1 MKKAHIIIIK
11 CVLVLMIGSL
21 LIFFSSSKT
30 KIPKKILILKLA
42 KQQIALQ
49 VCQKKM
55 PEEVTKDNDVNVK
68 DIESDTVA
76 PIQEDTDN
84 IFEQNEGG
92 EETEEE
98 HIQENVNVDITD
110 MTEDLQNRI
119 PDMSKVT
126 YEIKKYLYDTGN
138 MSTYVSCTNRILHDY
153 SSLTD
158 KFEFRTED
166 NYYFYVTYTST
177 TGEYGYERIE
187 K

>member
-30 KIPKKILILKLA
+30 KISEKNINTKTSKTANSASSMSEKK
-42 KQQIALQ
+42 
-49 VCQKKM
+49 

-68 DIESDTVA
+68 DIESDTAA